1 MNYLL
6 LGPIN
11 LSGLGLTPRP
21 NSSLSGVH
29 ARRITRTYHHSPS
42 HGSNLILVLFQ
53 RQPPHQKV
61 SQTSPPHLA
70 MPSAAKR
77 RKTAAP
83 APQTKAPDSQRLW
96 SSLDP
101 PLSPWVLD
109 ALASMGFEKMTPVQA
124 STIPLFMGNKDVVVE
139 AVTGSG
145 KTLAFLI
152 PVIER
157 IMRAQE
163 MLKKGHVAAVVVSP
177 TR

>member
-1 MNYLL
+1 MKAFGTNRVICDAVDHPL
-6 LGPIN
+6 
-11 LSGLGLTPRP
+11 
-21 NSSLSGVH
+21 H
-29 ARRITRTYHHSPS
+29 AHA
-42 HGSNLILVLFQ
+42 
-53 RQPPHQKV
+53 QKV
-61 SQTSPPHLA
+61 YRDFSPPPDPIA

-77 RKTAAP
+77 RKASAP
-83 APQTKAPDSQRLW
+83 SAPPTKAPESQRLW

-101 PLSPWVLD
+101 PLSPWMLE
-109 ALASMGFEKMTPVQA
+109 ALATMGFEKMTPVQT

-157 IMRAQE
+157 ILRAQE
-163 MLKKGHVAAVVVSP
+163 IPKKGHVAAVIVSP